1 MSFDRFSPEGV
12 CFTIPESIDDYKD
25 RTEPMPSRFFSA
37 HFCFTL
43 GIFAEEVK
51 HDPQFYFHGE
61 EISLA
66 VRAYTH
72 GYDLFHPHKVVA
84 WHEYTREGKTK
95 QWDDGDVLVNGKKVL
110 FDLKHWRNYAS
121 KPVAR
126 RRCMFLFS
134 TSFLCQVHV
143 VFVQHSVFNFWLQL
157 FLFNFLFSSFF
168 LFGSC

>member
-1 MSFDRFSPEGV
+1 MIKQLQKKGHKKPLLTAYIPSYDPSNDPGARIHVPWKLSFDRFSPEGV

-84 WHEYTREGKTK
+84 WHEYTMG
-95 QWDDGDVLVNGKKVL
+95 
-110 FDLKHWRNYAS
+110 
-121 KPVAR
+121 
-126 RRCMFLFS
+126 
-134 TSFLCQVHV
+134 
-143 VFVQHSVFNFWLQL
+143 
-157 FLFNFLFSSFF
+157 
-168 LFGSC
+168 